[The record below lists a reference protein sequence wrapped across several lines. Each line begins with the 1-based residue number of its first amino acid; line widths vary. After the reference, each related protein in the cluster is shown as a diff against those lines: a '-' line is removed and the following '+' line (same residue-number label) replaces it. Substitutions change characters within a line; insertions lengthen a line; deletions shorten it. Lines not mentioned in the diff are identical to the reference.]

1 MGDDERQKKYIK
13 VGMEYVTKVSKKI
26 MENLEGEEQETG
38 LENMRTIM
46 KVQVSSLL
54 FLPLGMHIWTV
65 GNFLGLITLLSS
77 LKNHF

>member
-46 KVQVSSLL
+46 KVQVLFF
-54 FLPLGMHIWTV
+54 FLPV
-65 GNFLGLITLLSS
+65 GRQI
-77 LKNHF
+77 